1 MYKYYIVIENV
12 LASCRSEGVYVIST
26 VAQIKDKADTFNH
39 FTLIVHVNNYVF
51 GSFNIN
57 IYMLD
62 KEYLVIS
69 FTWLVLLLSIWFNKN
84 KMLFHAKPIGIP
96 GSVSYESTMTKRDRQ
111 SIS

>member
-1 MYKYYIVIENV
+1 M
-12 LASCRSEGVYVIST
+12 ISA
-26 VAQIKDKADTFNH
+26 VAKIKDTADTSNH

-69 FTWLVLLLSIWFNKN
+69 FT
-84 KMLFHAKPIGIP
+84 
-96 GSVSYESTMTKRDRQ
+96 
-111 SIS
+111 